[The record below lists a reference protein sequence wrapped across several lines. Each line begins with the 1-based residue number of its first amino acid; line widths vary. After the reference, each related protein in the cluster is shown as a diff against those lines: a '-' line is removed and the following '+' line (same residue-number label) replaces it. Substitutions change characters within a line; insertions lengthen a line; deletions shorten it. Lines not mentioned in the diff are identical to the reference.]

1 MKELLDILG
10 GIMDAA
16 LALWIGT
23 GFAMWQKAVTSRKSK
38 VAGRRTGR

>member
-23 GFAMWQKAVTSRKSK
+23 VFAMWQI
-38 VAGRRTGR
+38 VARNVGRRLWK